1 MSQHLAKAVE
11 KLKKMLL
18 TLSGIIEENLSEAIK
33 AVLARDTVKAKQI
46 HDYDDQVDQMEVDIE
61 EECLKILALHQPV
74 AVDLRFIIAVLKIN
88 NDLERIGD
96 LSVNLAKIAGY
107 ILETPGCDIPFDYI
121 SMGDKVRAML
131 RKSLNSLVEMDTE
144 LAREV
149 CVSDEEIDKINRSV
163 YRLVSD
169 LMKKYPEKYDCLIN
183 AISIS
188 RYLERIADQTTNI
201 AEDVIY
207 MVEGKIVRHTGLD

>member
-33 AVLARDTVKAKQI
+33 AVLARDTIKAKQI

-131 RKSLNSLVEMDTE
+131 RKSLNSLVNMDAEM
-144 LAREV
+144 AREV
-149 CVSDEEIDKINRSV
+149 CASDEEIDKINRSV
-163 YRLVSD
+163 YKLVSE
-169 LMKKYPEKYDCLIN
+169 LMKKHPEKYDCLIN

-201 AEDVIY
+201 AEDVVY

>member
-1 MSQHLAKAVE
+1 MSLHLEKAVD

-18 TLSGIIEENLSEAIK
+18 TLSGIIEENLGESIK
-33 AVLARDTVKAKQI
+33 AVLARDTVRAKELY
-46 HDYDDQVDQMEVDIE
+46 DSDDQVDQMEVDIE

-96 LSVNLAKIAGY
+96 LSVNLARIAGF

-131 RKSLNSLVEMDTE
+131 RKSLDSLVNMDVE

-149 CVSDEEIDKINRSV
+149 CKSDDEIDQTNRMV
-163 YRLVSD
+163 YKLISD
-169 LMKKYPEKYDCLIN
+169 LMKKHPEKYDCLIN

-188 RYLERIADQTTNI
+188 RYLERIADSTTNI

-207 MVEGKIVRHTGLD
+207 MVEGKIVRHRL

>member
-1 MSQHLAKAVE
+1 MSQHLAKAVD

-18 TLSGIIEENLSEAIK
+18 TLSGVIEDSLSQAIK
-33 AVLARDTVKAKQI
+33 ALLARDTVLAKQI
-46 HDYDDQVDQMEVDIE
+46 HDKDDEIDQMEVDIE

-96 LSVNLAKIAGY
+96 LSVNLARIANF

-121 SMGDKVRAML
+121 EMADKVRAML
-131 RKSLNSLVEMDTE
+131 RKSLDSLVNMDVD

-149 CVSDEEIDKINRSV
+149 CNSDGEIDKINRNV
-163 YRLVSD
+163 YQLVSN
-169 LMKKYPEKYDCLIN
+169 LMKKYPDRYDCLIN

-188 RYLERIADQTTNI
+188 RYLERVADQTTNI

-207 MVEGKIVRHTGLD
+207 MVEGKIVRHNI

>member
-1 MSQHLAKAVE
+1 MSLHLNRAIE
-11 KLKKMLL
+11 QLKVRIL
-18 TLSGIIEENLSEAIK
+18 TLSGIIEDSLTQAVK
-33 AVLARDTVKAKQI
+33 ALQNRDTVLAKQV
-46 HDYDDQVDQMEVDIE
+46 HDRDPEIDQTEVDIE

-74 AVDLRFIIAVLKIN
+74 ANDLRFIIAVLKIN
-88 NDLERIGD
+88 NDLEPIRD
-96 LSVNLAKIAGY
+96 LSVNLARITNF

-121 SMGDKVRAML
+121 SMGDKVRTLL
-131 RKSLNSLVEMDTE
+131 RKSLDSLVNMDTA

-149 CVSDEEIDKINRSV
+149 CASDDEIDDINRSV
-163 YRLVSD
+163 YKLVSE

-207 MVEGKIVRHTGLD
+207 MVEGRIVRHRL

>member
-131 RKSLNSLVEMDTE
+131 RKSLNSLVNMDAEM
-144 LAREV
+144 AREV
-149 CVSDEEIDKINRSV
+149 CASDEEIDKINRSV
-163 YRLVSD
+163 YRLVSE
-169 LMKKYPEKYDCLIN
+169 LMKKHPEKYDCLIN

-201 AEDVIY
+201 AEDVVY